1 MSETLKTP
9 RGTRDLL
16 PAETALWR
24 QVEAKAHAVFARYGY
39 REIRT
44 PYFEATELFARGIG
58 EGTDI
63 VSKEM
68 YTFSDRKGRSLTL
81 RPEGTAGVVRSYI
94 EHHLGAGESGEA
106 KLYYLGPMFRYER
119 PQAGRYRQFWQI
131 GSELLGAS
139 EPAADAETIALL
151 MTLLRE
157 CGLQGLQADINS
169 VGCPACRP
177 AYNARLLEHLNGWS
191 GAMSA
196 ESRQRI
202 GINPM
207 RVLDSKDEQ
216 DAALIAKAPKIT
228 NYLCSACSAHFA
240 GVQRHLDRM
249 GIAYEIN
256 KQLVRGLDYYSR
268 TAFEVLSDQLGSQS
282 AVAGGGRYDS
292 LVGSLGGAD
301 RPGVGFGIG
310 MDRLLYL
317 LEQSKALQ
325 APAGAQVAVLALGAA
340 AQGPGLALAQTLRE
354 RGVSVWMD
362 LSAKR
367 GMKSQIKAAAAEGAA
382 VAVLLGEDEL
392 AKGICGLKDMLAQ
405 QQREVSLGDA
415 LSEVLALLAA
425 QKKEK
430 GA

>member
-1 MSETLKTP
+1 MSEPLKTP

-16 PAETALWR
+16 PHETAFWR

-44 PYFEATELFARGIG
+44 PLFEATELFSRGIG

-68 YTFSDRKGRSLTL
+68 YTFADRKERSLTL
-81 RPEGTAGVVRSYI
+81 RPEGTAGVVRAYI

-119 PQAGRYRQFWQI
+119 PQAGRYRQFWQL
-131 GSELLGAS
+131 GAEFLGAS

-157 CGLQGLQADINS
+157 TGLSGLQVDINS
-169 VGCPACRP
+169 VGCADCRP
-177 AYNARLLEHLNGWS
+177 AYNARLLEHLQGWQGS
-191 GAMSA
+191 MSA
-196 ESRQRI
+196 ESRQRLS
-202 GINPM
+202 INPM
-207 RVLDSKDEQ
+207 RVLDSKDPQ
-216 DAALIAKAPKIT
+216 DAELVAGAPKIT
-228 NYLCSACSAHFA
+228 NHLCSACSAHFA

-249 GIAYEIN
+249 GVPFEVN
-256 KQLVRGLDYYSR
+256 KKLVRGLDYYSR

-310 MDRLLYL
+310 MDRLLFL
-317 LEQSKALQ
+317 LEKSNALQ
-325 APAGAQVAVLALGAA
+325 APSATQVAVLALGAG
-340 AQGPGLALAQTLRE
+340 AQGPGLGIAQTLRE
-354 RGVSVWMD
+354 QGVSVWMD
-362 LSAKR
+362 LSGKR
-367 GMKSQIKAAAAEGAA
+367 GMKSQIKAAAAEG
-382 VAVLLGEDEL
+382 VAVSLILGEDEL
-392 AKGICGLKDMLAQ
+392 ARGVCGLKDMRAQ
-405 QQREVSLGDA
+405 AQSEVSLENAVKEILD
-415 LSEVLALLAA
+415 LLASQRGNA
-425 QKKEK
+425 
-430 GA
+430 